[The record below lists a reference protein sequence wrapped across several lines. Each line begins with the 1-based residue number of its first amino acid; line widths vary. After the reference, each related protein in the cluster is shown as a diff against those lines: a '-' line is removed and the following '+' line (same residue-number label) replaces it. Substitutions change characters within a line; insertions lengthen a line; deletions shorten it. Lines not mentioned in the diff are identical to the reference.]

1 MPGNTMNSEMFDS
14 NKLKMKEME
23 IELDQNDDILECLK
37 QVMKENNVHQA
48 NVTIFQ
54 GNVLSLSVNYFE
66 NSTLKNVKYF
76 EPHEIT
82 RGLGEL
88 KYDFIKDS
96 VFGRVRI
103 NYIHKGKT
111 FDGILMTAKAS
122 EGFKIAFTFLQQT
135 E

>member
-1 MPGNTMNSEMFDS
+1 MPTNAMNSEMFDP
-14 NKLKMKEME
+14 NKSKMREME
-23 IELDQNDDILECLK
+23 IELDQNDDVLDCLK
-37 QVMKENNVHQA
+37 QVMKENNIHQA
-48 NVTIFQ
+48 NVIGFT
-54 GNVLSLSVNYFE
+54 GNVLSLGVNYFE

-111 FDGILMTAKAS
+111 FDGILMNAKAIA
-122 EGFKIAFTFLQQT
+122 GFKIVFSFLQQS